1 MSNEDLKYEV
11 LKKDTKQFDLSFK
24 LIILGNSGVGK
35 SCLTLKATK
44 NTYDDFYTPTIGFE
58 FLSFNVKINE
68 HIIKLQIWDTCGQE
82 AYRSIIRSFY
92 RNSSLAII
100 VYAIDSKESFK
111 ALQSWLNEIKTESNP
126 DIDIILVGNK
136 ADLDD
141 QREIENSVGKKF
153 CEDNNLNLFM
163 ETSAKTG
170 FNAENLFIRAAQI
183 LYQKHQLDLSVDFSK
198 VPYIPERIKIVGN
211 DIDSELDIDNENKR
225 KKKCGCLF

>member
-11 LKKDTKQFDLSFK
+11 LKKETNQFDLSFK
-24 LIILGNSGVGK
+24 VIIIGDPGVGK
-35 SCLTLKATK
+35 SCLTLKAVR
-44 NTYDDFYTPTIGFE
+44 NQYDDFYTPTIGFE

-100 VYAIDSKESFK
+100 VYAIDKKESFND
-111 ALQSWLNEIKTESNP
+111 AQMWLNEIKTESNP

-136 ADLDD
+136 ADLEY
-141 QREIENSVGKKF
+141 QREIDLKNGEKF
-153 CEDNNLNLFM
+153 YEDNNLSFFI

-170 FNAENLFIRAAQI
+170 YNAENLFIKAAEI
-183 LYQKHQLDLSVDFSK
+183 LYKKHQLDLSVDFSK
-198 VPYIPERIKIVGN
+198 VPYIPERIKIVGY
-211 DIDSELDIDNENKR
+211 DSESDIDNDNANKR
-225 KKKCGCLF
+225 KKKCGC

>member
-11 LKKDTKQFDLSFK
+11 IKKDTNKFDLSFK
-24 LIILGNSGVGK
+24 LIIVGNSGVGK
-35 SCLTLKATK
+35 SCLTLKAIK
-44 NTYDDFYTPTIGFE
+44 NQYDDFYTPTIGFE

-68 HIIKLQIWDTCGQE
+68 HIVKLQIWDTCGQE
-82 AYRSIIRSFY
+82 AYRSIIKSFY

-111 ALQSWLNEIKTESNP
+111 ALQLWLNEIKTESNP

-141 QREIENSVGKKF
+141 KREIEKNFGEKF
-153 CEDNNLNLFM
+153 CEDNNLSLFM

-170 FNAENLFIRAAQI
+170 LNAENLFIKAAQI
-183 LYQKHQLDLSVDFSK
+183 LYRKHQLDLSVDFSK
-198 VPYIPERIKIVGN
+198 VPYIPERIKIVGYDTESDADN
-211 DIDSELDIDNENKR
+211 GNENKR
-225 KKKCGCLF
+225 KKKCGC

>member
-11 LKKDTKQFDLSFK
+11 IKKDTNIFDLSFK
-24 LIILGNSGVGK
+24 LIIVGNSGVGK
-35 SCLTLKATK
+35 SCLTLKAIK
-44 NTYDDFYTPTIGFE
+44 NQYDDFYTPTIGFE

-82 AYRSIIRSFY
+82 AYRSIIKSFY
-92 RNSSLAII
+92 KNSSLAII
-100 VYAIDSKESFK
+100 VYSIDNKESFK

-136 ADLDD
+136 SDLDE
-141 QREIENSVGKKF
+141 QREIEEKVGEKF
-153 CEDNNLNLFM
+153 CEDNNLSLFM

-170 FNAENLFIRAAQI
+170 LNAENLLIKAAQI

-198 VPYIPERIKIVGN
+198 VPYIPERIKIVGYDTDS
-211 DIDSELDIDNENKR
+211 DIDNDNENKR
-225 KKKCGCLF
+225 KNKCGC